1 MEKEKLKRIFEFL
14 EEKDNKRTPLKWKL
28 TNDFDSIDDKDLFYD
43 DNFDLYGARIERLP
57 DNFTVKGYLDLR
69 LTKIKTLPDN
79 LTIDGDLHL
88 TALEIDSVPKNLKA
102 HSMYAK
108 YTTLSEKYSYKE
120 IKDMIK
126 ENGGEVKFLT
136 I

>member
-1 MEKEKLKRIFEFL
+1 MNKEVLKRIFEFL
-14 EEKDNKRTPLKWKL
+14 EGKDNKRTPLTWKL
-28 TNDFDSIDDKDLFYD
+28 INDFDSIDDKDLFYD
-43 DNFDLYGARIERLP
+43 DNFDLYGARVKRLP

-79 LTIDGDLHL
+79 LTIDGDLYL

-102 HSMYAK
+102 HSMFAK

-126 ENGGEVKFLT
+126 EKGGEVKFLT